1 MLSTRGVVREIY
13 ICGYL
18 LTRDWSLVIVNRD
31 TLSHTSVGVA
41 TVRRPRGIEVPK
53 FYVISTMLYEAKSA
67 SLIERARSA
76 NDGLLLQ
83 QVINL
88 ERARLRAGMCWLCE

>member
-1 MLSTRGVVREIY
+1 
-13 ICGYL
+13 
-18 LTRDWSLVIVNRD
+18 
-31 TLSHTSVGVA
+31 
-41 TVRRPRGIEVPK
+41 
-53 FYVISTMLYEAKSA
+53 MLYEAKSA

-88 ERARLRAGMCWLCE
+88 ERARLREHSSKDGLDKFKASSIKVLKSSNDFAGFKKDCLAAFQHFYAGLECLNLLAHFNKTE